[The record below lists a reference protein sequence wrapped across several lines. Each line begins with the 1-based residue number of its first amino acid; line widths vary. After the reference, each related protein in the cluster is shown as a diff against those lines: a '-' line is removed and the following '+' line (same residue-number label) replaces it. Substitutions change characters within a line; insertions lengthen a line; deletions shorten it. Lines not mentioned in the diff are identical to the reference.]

1 MSFRNRLHL
10 LWAIVLIAPV
20 VAVVVLAAS
29 GGSSAEQG
37 DAQARQGLRTAFGLY
52 AARRAEARRQV
63 AAVGADP
70 RLRGL
75 LARGPSLE
83 LERRADELVEASPR
97 LVALTVRSER
107 GDVVVQAGP
116 RSAVAASGLAPS
128 FSVGDR
134 IAPPR

>member
-29 GGSSAEQG
+29 GGSSAEQD

-52 AARRAEARRQV
+52 AARRAEARREVV
-63 AAVGADP
+63 AVAADP

-75 LARGPSLE
+75 LVRGPSLE
-83 LERRADELVEASPR
+83 LERGPTSSWRPARVSSPSPFAARWGMSSSRLVRGARWPPRDSRRLSPR
-97 LVALTVRSER
+97 
-107 GDVVVQAGP
+107 GI
-116 RSAVAASGLAPS
+116 ASL
-128 FSVGDR
+128 R
-134 IAPPR
+134 